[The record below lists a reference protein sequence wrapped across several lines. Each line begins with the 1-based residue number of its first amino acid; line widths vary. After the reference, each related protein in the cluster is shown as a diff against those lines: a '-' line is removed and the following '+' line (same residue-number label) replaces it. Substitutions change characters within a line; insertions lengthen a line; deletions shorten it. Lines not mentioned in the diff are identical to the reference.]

1 MQLKKSN
8 KILNKNTL
16 KTIAMIPARYA
27 ATRFPGKLMQDL
39 GGKSV
44 IRRTYEATLD
54 SGLFESVFV
63 VTDSDIIYKEITS
76 NGGIAIM
83 SNKEHSCGSD
93 RIAEAVENMDVDIV
107 VNVQGDEPFTDRE
120 SLEKVLSVFYQED
133 SERIDLASLMTPM
146 KDWEDIMNPNSVKV
160 IVDENNYALYFSR
173 APIPY
178 PRDKE
183 INHVYHKHK
192 GVYAFR
198 KQAILD
204 FYRLPMRSLEASEK
218 IECIRYLEYGKNIKM
233 VETQHE
239 GVEIDTPED
248 LERAKRIINKE
259 NLLNPKSITTSEEVI
274 APKHKNFPMVPKV
287 VFGKGAFNQV
297 SDIISPERNGVAPFI
312 YLIDDVFQNN
322 TSFIED
328 RISLSYTD
336 QLIYISTAEEPKTSQ
351 VDTIVSDIKKNH
363 QYIPSGIIG
372 IGGGSILDLSKAV
385 AIMLSNPGS
394 AADYQGWDLVSN
406 KAVYHVGI
414 PTISGTGAEVSRT
427 TVLTGPERKL
437 GINSD
442 FTPFDQ
448 VVLDPELIYDVPK
461 DQWFYT
467 GMDCYIHCI
476 ESLDGTY
483 LNAFSQSYGEKA
495 LDLCKEI
502 FLGSDLNKED
512 ADAKLM
518 MASWH
523 GGMSIAYSQ
532 VGVAHAMSYG
542 LAYVLGTKH
551 GIGNCIVFDKLE
563 DYYPDGVALFKKM
576 KEHHGI
582 NLPTDVCANVTEDQ
596 LNTMTSVAL
605 SLEPL
610 WENAL
615 GDDWKSKINAE
626 KLKEIYRSL

>member
-1 MQLKKSN
+1 
-8 KILNKNTL
+8 
-16 KTIAMIPARYA
+16 MIPARYA
-27 ATRFPGKLMQDL
+27 ATRFPAKLMQDL

-44 IRRTYEATLD
+44 IRRTYEATIN
-54 SGLFESVFV
+54 SGLFDSVYV

-76 NGGIAIM
+76 NGGNAIM
-83 SNKEHSCGSD
+83 STKQHDCGSD
-93 RIAEAVENMDVDIV
+93 RIAEAVEDMDVDIV

-120 SLEKVLSVFYQED
+120 SLEKVLSVFYAED
-133 SERIDLASLMTPM
+133 SDKIDLASLMTPM
-146 KDWEDIMNPNSVKV
+146 NDWDDIMNPNSVKV

-178 PRDKE
+178 PREKE

-198 KQAILD
+198 KQALLD
-204 FYRLPMRSLEASEK
+204 FYHLPMRSLEASEK

-233 VETQHE
+233 IETSHE

-248 LERAKRIINKE
+248 LERAKKIINKE
-259 NLLNPKSITTSEEVI
+259 NSLNTESITTPEAQTTS
-274 APKHKNFPMVPKV
+274 HRNFPMVPKV
-287 VFGKGAFNQV
+287 VFGKGCFNQIGNIL
-297 SDIISPERNGVAPFI
+297 SDKRNGIAPFI
-312 YLIDDVFQNN
+312 YLIDSVFENN

-328 RISLSYTD
+328 RISLSSTD
-336 QLIYISTAEEPKTSQ
+336 EIIYVSTTEEPKTSQ
-351 VDTIVSDIKKNH
+351 VDEIVSKIKKDY
-363 QYIPSGIIG
+363 QFIPSGIIG

-385 AIMLSNPGS
+385 AIMLTNPGS
-394 AADYQGWDLVSN
+394 ASEYQGWDLVKN
-406 KAVYHVGI
+406 KAVYHVGV

-442 FTPFDQ
+442 YTPFDQ
-448 VVLDPELIYDVPK
+448 VILDPELIVDVPK

-467 GMDCYIHCI
+467 GMDCYIHCV

-495 LDLCKEI
+495 LDLCNEI
-502 FLGSDLNKED
+502 FLENNLSKEES
-512 ADAKLM
+512 DAKLM

-563 DYYPDGVALFKKM
+563 EYYPKGVEVFKKM
-576 KEHHGI
+576 KAYHGI
-582 NLPTDVCANVTEDQ
+582 TLPVGICANITEEQ
-596 LNTMTSVAL
+596 LDTMTTVAL
-605 SLEPL
+605 GLEPL

-615 GDDWKSKINAE
+615 GPDWKSKIDAT

>member
-1 MQLKKSN
+1 
-8 KILNKNTL
+8 
-16 KTIAMIPARYA
+16 MIPARYA

-44 IRRTYEATLD
+44 IRRTYEATID
-54 SGLFESVFV
+54 SGLFDSVYV

-76 NGGIAIM
+76 AGGKAIM
-83 SNKEHSCGSD
+83 SIKEHDCGSD
-93 RIAEAVENMDVDIV
+93 RIAEAVEDMDVDIV

-120 SLEKVLSVFYQED
+120 SLEKVLSVFYED
-133 SERIDLASLMTPM
+133 DSDKIDLASLMTPM
-146 KDWEDIMNPNSVKV
+146 DDWDDIMNPNSVKV

-183 INHVYHKHK
+183 INHTYHKHK

-204 FYRLPMRSLEASEK
+204 FYRLPIRTLEASEK

-248 LERAKRIINKE
+248 LERAKKIINKE
-259 NLLNPKSITTSEEVI
+259 NPLHTESTDVSEI
-274 APKHKNFPMVPKV
+274 QKTNHRNFPMVPKV
-287 VFGKGAFNQV
+287 VFGKGCFNQIADIV
-297 SDIISPERNGVAPFI
+297 SPKRNGIAPFI
-312 YLIDDVFQNN
+312 YLIDSVFESNP
-322 TSFIED
+322 SFIEK
-328 RISLSYTD
+328 RIPLSSTD
-336 QLIYISTAEEPKTSQ
+336 AIVYVSTLEEPKTAQ
-351 VDTIVSDIKKNH
+351 VDTIVSKIKKEY
-363 QYIPSGIIG
+363 QFIPSGIIG

-385 AIMLSNPGS
+385 AIMLTNPGS
-394 AADYQGWDLVSN
+394 AADYQGWDLVKN
-406 KAVYHVGI
+406 KALYHVGI

-448 VVLDPELIYDVPK
+448 VILDPELIRDVPK
-461 DQWFYT
+461 NQWFYT

-495 LDLCKEI
+495 LDLCNEI
-502 FLGSDLNKED
+502 FLENDLTREE

-563 DYYPDGVALFKKM
+563 KYYPEGVAVFKKM
-576 KEHHGI
+576 KKFHDI
-582 NLPTDVCANVTEDQ
+582 DLPTGICANVTEDQ
-596 LNTMTSVAL
+596 LNVMTKVAL

-615 GDDWKSKINAE
+615 GSNWKSKINADT
-626 KLKEIYRSL
+626 LKEIYRSL